1 MTPLLLLLLC
11 SLAKTE
17 FSTLLIGGTDPYDM
31 LDSVEVVTT
40 VNKTCTHSVTNFP
53 LLRYGLAAAHL
64 SFPFSN
70 DILACGGENRGPWG
84 TSRQACY
91 HFRSSED
98 RWIEAPPMNFPRF
111 DATIHTFESGLPAQP
126 GFNLV
131 LGGGESA
138 VEILPGGGAGGWTE
152 VEAARLPYYTFQG
165 SCSVV
170 VTSSTSAYTS
180 YIHLLGGQE
189 DGTSWATNSHYRLK
203 VDSNGVSNDG
213 WELMHHMPLALQD
226 HGCLAADIG
235 QTSGIIV
242 TGGYDELSMGFSNK
256 AFFYDIELEHWTE
269 LRELPQPR
277 AFHNMGLIG
286 EGVG

>member
-1 MTPLLLLLLC
+1 
-11 SLAKTE
+11 
-17 FSTLLIGGTDPYDM
+17 
-31 LDSVEVVTT
+31 
-40 VNKTCTHSVTNFP
+40 
-53 LLRYGLAAAHL
+53 
-64 SFPFSN
+64 
-70 DILACGGENRGPWG
+70 
-84 TSRQACY
+84 
-91 HFRSSED
+91 
-98 RWIEAPPMNFPRF
+98 MNFPRF

-152 VEAARLPYYTFQG
+152 VEGARLPYYTSQG

-203 VDSNGVSNDG
+203 VDSNSVSNEG

-226 HGCLAADIG
+226 HGCLASDIG